1 VIIDQVSASIANGN
15 LKAAAILGRIVNVGR
30 FSGSRGELDLD
41 LYALK
46 RVSYIGVTF
55 RTRSI
60 DEVREINRR
69 TRADLGEKVA
79 SGDLRIPIDCT
90 YLLDNAAQAV
100 MRMRSNQHFGK
111 IALLT

>member
-1 VIIDQVSASIANGN
+1 
-15 LKAAAILGRIVNVGR
+15 
-30 FSGSRGELDLD
+30 
-41 LYALK
+41 
-46 RVSYIGVTF
+46 
-55 RTRSI
+55 
-60 DEVREINRR
+60 VREINRR